1 MWDPNSGKSRG
12 FGFVAFKAKADAE
25 RAIATMNGEWL
36 GGRPLRVNWANQKS
50 QQNVFQNPF
59 SQASLSERKVIYV
72 YFFLK
77 CLNST

>member
-36 GGRPLRVNWANQKS
+36 GGRPLRVNWANQKNQQMM

-59 SQASLSERKVIYV
+59 SQAAHSERKVIYV
-72 YFFLK
+72 YFF
-77 CLNST
+77 